1 MALIQQERRVSVIKE
16 LREELI
22 DYKSEFEGYSAYDNF
37 DESFRALDPECQNI
51 QLISSYDLYIS
62 TVLPLEHKGRRL
74 VEGAGVHLEE
84 NSRGGGVS
92 VIKLYMYVEG
102 NNIVCRRGGA
112 LVAEWL

>member
-1 MALIQQERRVSVIKE
+1 MSVIKE

-62 TVLPLEHKGRRL
+62 TVLPLEHKGIRL

-84 NSRGGGVS
+84 NSKGGLS
-92 VIKLYMYVEG
+92 
-102 NNIVCRRGGA
+102 
-112 LVAEWL
+112 